1 MSPAA
6 SHTHSAA
13 PLPGDCARLTVSPI
27 KVGGPASS
35 ALDLPPS
42 L

>member
-1 MSPAA
+1 MLPAA

-13 PLPGDCARLTVSPI
+13 PLPGDCSRLTVSPL
-27 KVGGPASS
+27 KVAGRASS
-35 ALDLPPS
+35 ALALPPS